1 MRYALAVLV
10 CLAATPAL
18 FAQQDAGIDRDS
30 LLAMTQD
37 LQEAGQRWLD
47 GEGVDPNL
55 QRRLKGVWYD
65 AESLPALAD
74 ALQPATDEQE
84 QIDEAI
90 QLYVATRLF
99 QPMLLARQDV
109 VRQALS
115 IVREQYERLAH
126 YEDLPHWTDDEL
138 GAMARPR
145 RQPGENNQDYVRR
158 RDQARALQQEMT
170 AEQRRVQ
177 LHNGAVKQLRRQYVR
192 LLLRAD
198 EPQAD
203 DEVLRMLADAAANR
217 QLDFVDILGQIRSA
231 AADMSRQ
238 HAAAYYNRL
247 KEMWTP
253 DGMGERTF
261 VDMGDVATSDRANP
275 SFATQTE
282 SSGERLLQTINIL
295 AASARLPALAAP

>member
-18 FAQQDAGIDRDS
+18 FAQQDVGIDRDS
-30 LLAMTQD
+30 LLAMTRD

-47 GEGVDPNL
+47 GEGVDPDL

-65 AESLPALAD
+65 AESLPTLAD
-74 ALQPATDEQE
+74 VLQPATDEQE

-90 QLYVATRLF
+90 QLYVVTRLF

-109 VRQALS
+109 LRQALS
-115 IVREQYERLAH
+115 IVREQYERLGN
-126 YEDLPHWTDDEL
+126 YEDLPHWTDGEL
-138 GAMARPR
+138 GATARPR
-145 RQPGENNQDYVRR
+145 RQSGENNQDYMRR
-158 RDQARALQQEMT
+158 RDEARALRQEMA

-203 DEVLRMLADAAANR
+203 DEVFRMLADAAANG

-253 DGMGERTF
+253 ESMAGQTF

-282 SSGERLLQTINIL
+282 SPGELLLQTINIL